1 MKYSVLVIGSN
12 NIADFIENSSDG
24 IQYDNLDKF
33 DVDKLIE
40 LSLNQDFSV
49 VIQKYKEEE

>member
-1 MKYSVLVIGSN
+1 MKYSVLVISSN
-12 NIADFIENSSDG
+12 NIADFIENSADG

>member
-12 NIADFIENSSDG
+12 NIADFIENLADG
-24 IQYDNLDKF
+24 IRYDNLDKF

-49 VIQKYKEEE
+49 VIQRDEEEE

>member
-12 NIADFIENSSDG
+12 NIADFIENSADG
-24 IQYDNLDKF
+24 IRYDNLDKF

-49 VIQKYKEEE
+49 VIQRDEEKE